1 MEAAPVRGREP
12 AAVRLRPYAAA
23 DRDEVLALWRSA
35 SAVGHPFLGEA
46 DLAAQRLL
54 VAEVYLPL
62 AETWVAV
69 EGEEEGRGSVV
80 GFVGLVDGPGGGGRH
95 VGGLFV
101 APDRHGRGIGRS
113 LLEHALLL
121 KGPPLTLEVYEAN
134 AAAVAFYARGG
145 FAVVGRK
152 KTDDQGRPLPLLT
165 MRKDR

>member
-1 MEAAPVRGREP
+1 MEVTPARSREP

-62 AETWVAV
+62 AETWVAI
-69 EGEEEGRGSVV
+69 EGREERGPVV
-80 GFVGLVDGPGGGGRH
+80 GFVSLVDGPGGGGRH

-101 APDRHGRGIGRS
+101 APDRHGRGVGGL

-134 AAAVAFYARGG
+134 AAAIAFYARRG
-145 FAVVGRK
+145 FVVVGRK
-152 KTDDQGRPLPLLT
+152 ETDDQGRPLPLLT
-165 MRKDR
+165 MRRDR